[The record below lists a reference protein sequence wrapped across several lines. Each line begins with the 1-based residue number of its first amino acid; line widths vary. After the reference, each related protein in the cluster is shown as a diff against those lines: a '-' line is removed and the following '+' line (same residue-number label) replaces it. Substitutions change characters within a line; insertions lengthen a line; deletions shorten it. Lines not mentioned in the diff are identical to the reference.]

1 MRTAAFR
8 PPNLFAGAE
17 SAHNYRANYYIK
29 LAVANP
35 ILMSNVCPL
44 DYRYGRADMK
54 AVFSEESRIQYQ
66 MNVEAALARAHAA
79 LGTISRED
87 ADEIG
92 RIATLGIVSVDRIKE
107 IEKDTRHD
115 LMAMVKAMTEKCS
128 GSAGKY
134 VHLGATSNDIVDT
147 ATALQL
153 KAALEIIQEDV
164 DRLIYTLASLA
175 KRERDTIEI
184 GRTHAQ
190 FAIPITFGFKIAGY
204 VAEMLR
210 HRERLIQAKPRIC
223 AGKMAGAVGTGA
235 ALGKNFFEIQRLVM
249 EDLGLQYE
257 PAATQVVG
265 RDRYT
270 EAICILANI
279 ATSLERYGTEVRNLQ
294 RSEIGE
300 ASEYFDVKKQ
310 VGSSTMAQKRN
321 PMNSENVCG
330 LARVVRSFVTPTFES
345 QVLWHERDL
354 SNSST
359 ERFTLPH
366 VFILT
371 DEILKKMDWIFEG
384 LEIHREKMLQN
395 IESSKGLV
403 MAEPLMMK
411 LTEKGIGRQD
421 AHEIVRE
428 SSMVAE
434 DTGRHLRD
442 VLSEREDL
450 KGVLTR
456 EEIVQ
461 TMDAANYVGGAREIV
476 DNMVAEAE
484 KALGKKV
491 E

>member
-1 MRTAAFR
+1 
-8 PPNLFAGAE
+8 
-17 SAHNYRANYYIK
+17 
-29 LAVANP
+29 
-35 ILMSNVCPL
+35 MSNVCPL
-44 DYRYGRADMK
+44 DYRYGRMDMK

-66 MNVEAALARAHAA
+66 MNVEAALARAHAS
-79 LGTISRED
+79 LGTISKAD
-87 ADEIG
+87 ADEITRVAG
-92 RIATLGIVSVDRIKE
+92 SGVVSVDRIKE

-128 GSAGKY
+128 GDAGKY

-147 ATALQL
+147 ASALQM
-153 KAALEIIQEDV
+153 KAAMGIILEDV
-164 DRLIYTLASLA
+164 EKLTVTLARLA
-175 KRERDTIEI
+175 RRERDTLEI

-210 HRERLIQAKPRIC
+210 HRERIIQAMPRIC

-235 ALGKNFFEIQRLVM
+235 ALGEDFFEIQSRVM
-249 EDLGLQYE
+249 DDLGLTYE

-330 LARVVRSFVTPTFES
+330 LARVVRSMVVPTFES

-366 VFILT
+366 AFILT
-371 DEILKKMDWIFEG
+371 DEILQKMEWIFDG
-384 LEIHREKMLQN
+384 LEVHRDRMLEN

-403 MAEPLMMK
+403 MAEPLMMA
-411 LTEKGIGRQD
+411 LTRKGIGRQD

-450 KGVLTR
+450 KGVLSR
-456 EEIVQ
+456 DEIVK
-461 TMDAANYVGGAREIV
+461 TMDAANYVGKSREIV

-484 KALGKKV
+484 KALGRRIRGWRPRRSRG
-491 E
+491 

>member
-1 MRTAAFR
+1 
-8 PPNLFAGAE
+8 
-17 SAHNYRANYYIK
+17 
-29 LAVANP
+29 
-35 ILMSNVCPL
+35 MSNVCPL
-44 DYRYGRADMK
+44 DYRYGREGMK

-66 MNVEAALARAHAA
+66 MNVEAALARAHAS
-79 LGTISRED
+79 LGTISKAD
-87 ADEIG
+87 ADEITRVAG
-92 RIATLGIVSVDRIKE
+92 SGAVSVGRIKE
-107 IEKDTRHD
+107 IEKETRHD

-128 GSAGKY
+128 GDAGKY

-147 ATALQL
+147 ATALQM
-153 KAALEIIQEDV
+153 KAAMEIVLEDV
-164 DRLIYTLASLA
+164 DNLICTLARLA
-175 KRERDTIEI
+175 KRERDTLEI

-210 HRERLIQAKPRIC
+210 HRERIIQAMPRIC

-235 ALGKNFFEIQRLVM
+235 ALGENFFRIQETVM
-249 EDLGLQYE
+249 SDLGLSYE

-279 ATSLERYGTEVRNLQ
+279 ATSLERYCTEVRNLQ

-300 ASEYFDVKKQ
+300 ASEYFDVAKQ

-330 LARVVRSFVTPTFES
+330 LARVVRSMVVPTFES

-366 VFILT
+366 AFILM
-371 DEILKKMDWIFEG
+371 DEILRKTEWIFDG
-384 LEIHREKMLQN
+384 LDVHRERMLYN

-403 MAEPLMMK
+403 MAEPLMMV
-411 LTEKGIGRQD
+411 LTRKGIGRQD
-421 AHEIVRE
+421 AHEIIRE
-428 SSMVAE
+428 SSMTAE

-442 VLSEREDL
+442 VLYERKDL
-450 KGVLTR
+450 EGVLSK
-456 EEIVQ
+456 EEIAAA
-461 TMDAANYVGGAREIV
+461 MDAANYVGKSREIV

-484 KALGKKV
+484 KVLGRKV
-491 E
+491 

>member
-1 MRTAAFR
+1 
-8 PPNLFAGAE
+8 
-17 SAHNYRANYYIK
+17 
-29 LAVANP
+29 
-35 ILMSNVCPL
+35 MSNVCPL
-44 DYRYGRADMK
+44 DYRYGREGMK

-66 MNVEAALARAHAA
+66 MNVEAALARAHAS
-79 LGTISRED
+79 LGTISKAD
-87 ADEIG
+87 ADEITRVAG
-92 RIATLGIVSVDRIKE
+92 SGAVSVGRIKE
-107 IEKDTRHD
+107 IEKETRHD

-128 GSAGKY
+128 GDAGKY

-147 ATALQL
+147 ATALQM
-153 KAALEIIQEDV
+153 KAAMEIVLEDV
-164 DRLIYTLASLA
+164 DNLICTLARLA
-175 KRERDTIEI
+175 KRERDTLEI

-210 HRERLIQAKPRIC
+210 HRERIIQAMPRIC

-235 ALGKNFFEIQRLVM
+235 ALGENFFRIQETVM
-249 EDLGLQYE
+249 SDLGLSYE

-279 ATSLERYGTEVRNLQ
+279 ATSLERYCTEVRNLQ

-300 ASEYFDVKKQ
+300 ASEYFDVAKQ

-330 LARVVRSFVTPTFES
+330 LARVVRSMVVPTFES

-366 VFILT
+366 AFILM
-371 DEILKKMDWIFEG
+371 DEILRKTEWIFDG
-384 LEIHREKMLQN
+384 LDVHRERMLYN

-403 MAEPLMMK
+403 MAEPLMMA
-411 LTEKGIGRQD
+411 LTRKGIGRQD
-421 AHEIVRE
+421 AHEIIRE
-428 SSMVAE
+428 SSMTAE

-442 VLSEREDL
+442 VLYERKDL
-450 KGVLTR
+450 EGVLSK
-456 EEIVQ
+456 EEIAAA
-461 TMDAANYVGGAREIV
+461 MDTANYVGKSREIV

-484 KALGKKV
+484 KVLGRKV
-491 E
+491 

>member
-1 MRTAAFR
+1 
-8 PPNLFAGAE
+8 
-17 SAHNYRANYYIK
+17 
-29 LAVANP
+29 
-35 ILMSNVCPL
+35 MSNVCPL
-44 DYRYGRADMK
+44 DYRYGREGMK

-66 MNVEAALARAHAA
+66 MNVEAALARAHAS
-79 LGTISRED
+79 LGTISKAD
-87 ADEIG
+87 ADEITRVARSG
-92 RIATLGIVSVDRIKE
+92 AVSVSRIKE
-107 IEKDTRHD
+107 IEKETRHD

-128 GSAGKY
+128 GDAGKY

-147 ATALQL
+147 ATALQM
-153 KAALEIIQEDV
+153 KAAMEIVLEDV
-164 DRLIYTLASLA
+164 DNLICTLARLA
-175 KRERDTIEI
+175 KRERDTLEI

-210 HRERLIQAKPRIC
+210 HRERIIQAMPRIC

-235 ALGKNFFEIQRLVM
+235 ALGENFFRIQETVM
-249 EDLGLQYE
+249 SDLGLSYE

-279 ATSLERYGTEVRNLQ
+279 ATSLERYCTEVRNLQ

-300 ASEYFDVKKQ
+300 ASEYFDVAKQ

-330 LARVVRSFVTPTFES
+330 LARVVRSMVVPTFES

-366 VFILT
+366 AFILM
-371 DEILKKMDWIFEG
+371 DEILRKTEWIFDG
-384 LEIHREKMLQN
+384 LDVHRERMLYN

-403 MAEPLMMK
+403 MAEPLMMA
-411 LTEKGIGRQD
+411 LTRKGIGRQD
-421 AHEIVRE
+421 AHEIIRE
-428 SSMVAE
+428 SSMTAE

-442 VLSEREDL
+442 VLYERKDL
-450 KGVLTR
+450 EGVLSK
-456 EEIVQ
+456 EEVAAA
-461 TMDAANYVGGAREIV
+461 MDAANYVGKSREIV

-484 KALGKKV
+484 KVLGRKV
-491 E
+491 

>member
-1 MRTAAFR
+1 MAD
-8 PPNLFAGAE
+8 
-17 SAHNYRANYYIK
+17 SIQ
-29 LAVANP
+29 
-35 ILMSNVCPL
+35 MSNVCPL
-44 DYRYGRADMK
+44 DYRYGREGMK

-66 MNVEAALARAHAA
+66 MNVEAALARAHAS
-79 LGTISRED
+79 LGTISKAD
-87 ADEIG
+87 ADEIS
-92 RIATLGIVSVDRIKE
+92 RVASLDVVSVDRIKE
-107 IEKDTRHD
+107 IEKETRHD

-128 GSAGKY
+128 GDAGKY

-153 KAALEIIQEDV
+153 KAAMTMVLDDV
-164 DRLIYTLASLA
+164 DVFIYTLASLA
-175 KRERDTIEI
+175 KKERDTLEI

-210 HRERLIQAKPRIC
+210 HRERIIQAMPRVC

-235 ALGKNFFEIQRLVM
+235 ALGKNFFKIQSLVM
-249 EDLGLQYE
+249 EDLGLTYE

-270 EAICILANI
+270 EAICLMANI
-279 ATSLERYGTEVRNLQ
+279 ATSLERYGTEIRNLQ

-300 ASEYFDVKKQ
+300 ASEFFDVKKQ

-330 LARVVRSFVTPTFES
+330 LARIVRSFVTPTFES

-366 VFILT
+366 VFILM
-371 DEILKKMDWIFEG
+371 DEILKKMNWIFEG
-384 LEIHREKMLQN
+384 LEVHRDKMLYN

-411 LTEKGIGRQD
+411 LTQKGIGRQD
-421 AHEIVRE
+421 AHEIIRE

-442 VLSEREDL
+442 VLMEREDL

-456 EEIVQ
+456 DEIVE

-484 KALGKKV
+484 KALGRKV

>member
-1 MRTAAFR
+1 
-8 PPNLFAGAE
+8 
-17 SAHNYRANYYIK
+17 
-29 LAVANP
+29 
-35 ILMSNVCPL
+35 MSNVCPL
-44 DYRYGRADMK
+44 DYRYGREGMK

-66 MNVEAALARAHAA
+66 MNVEAALARAHAS
-79 LGTISRED
+79 LGTISKAD
-87 ADEIG
+87 ADEITRVAG
-92 RIATLGIVSVDRIKE
+92 SGAVSVGRIKE
-107 IEKDTRHD
+107 IEKETRHD

-128 GSAGKY
+128 GDAGKY

-147 ATALQL
+147 ATALQM
-153 KAALEIIQEDV
+153 KAAMEIVLEDV
-164 DRLIYTLASLA
+164 DNLICTLARLA
-175 KRERDTIEI
+175 KRERDTLEI

-210 HRERLIQAKPRIC
+210 HRERIIQAMPRIC

-235 ALGKNFFEIQRLVM
+235 ALGENFFRIQETVM
-249 EDLGLQYE
+249 SDLGLSYE

-279 ATSLERYGTEVRNLQ
+279 ATSLERYCTEVRNLQ

-300 ASEYFDVKKQ
+300 ASEYFDVAKQ

-330 LARVVRSFVTPTFES
+330 LARVVRSMVVPTFES

-366 VFILT
+366 AFILM
-371 DEILKKMDWIFEG
+371 DEILRKTEWIFDG
-384 LEIHREKMLQN
+384 LDVHRERMLYN

-403 MAEPLMMK
+403 MAEPLMMA
-411 LTEKGIGRQD
+411 LTRKGIGRQD
-421 AHEIVRE
+421 AHEIIRE
-428 SSMVAE
+428 SSMIAE

-442 VLSEREDL
+442 VLYERKDL
-450 KGVLTR
+450 EGVLSK
-456 EEIVQ
+456 EEIAAA
-461 TMDAANYVGGAREIV
+461 MDAANYVGKSREIV

-484 KALGKKV
+484 KVLGRKV
-491 E
+491 

>member
-1 MRTAAFR
+1 
-8 PPNLFAGAE
+8 
-17 SAHNYRANYYIK
+17 
-29 LAVANP
+29 
-35 ILMSNVCPL
+35 MSNVCPL
-44 DYRYGRADMK
+44 DYRYGREGMK

-66 MNVEAALARAHAA
+66 MNVEAALARAHAS
-79 LGTISRED
+79 LGTISKAD
-87 ADEIG
+87 ADEITRVARSG
-92 RIATLGIVSVDRIKE
+92 AVSVSRIKE
-107 IEKDTRHD
+107 IEKETRHD

-128 GSAGKY
+128 GDAGKY

-147 ATALQL
+147 ATALQM
-153 KAALEIIQEDV
+153 KAAMEIVLEDV
-164 DRLIYTLASLA
+164 DNLICTLARLA
-175 KRERDTIEI
+175 KRERDTLEI

-210 HRERLIQAKPRIC
+210 HRERIIQAMPRIC

-235 ALGKNFFEIQRLVM
+235 ALGENFFRIQETVM
-249 EDLGLQYE
+249 SDLGLSYE

-279 ATSLERYGTEVRNLQ
+279 ATSLERYCTEVRNLQ

-300 ASEYFDVKKQ
+300 ASEYFDVAKQ

-330 LARVVRSFVTPTFES
+330 LARVVRSMVVPTFES

-366 VFILT
+366 AFILM
-371 DEILKKMDWIFEG
+371 DEILRKTEWIFDG
-384 LEIHREKMLQN
+384 LDVHREKMLYN

-403 MAEPLMMK
+403 MAEPLMMA
-411 LTEKGIGRQD
+411 LTRKGIGRQD
-421 AHEIVRE
+421 AHEIIRE
-428 SSMVAE
+428 SSMTAE

-442 VLSEREDL
+442 VLYERKDL
-450 KGVLTR
+450 EGVLSK
-456 EEIVQ
+456 EEIAAA
-461 TMDAANYVGGAREIV
+461 MDAANYVGKSREIV

-484 KALGKKV
+484 KVLGRKV
-491 E
+491 